1 MSIAI
6 AIVARSP
13 HLVGY
18 DDYEPVSNGSLTIQ
32 RMWAQYGNYRRGSAA
47 DWSPIIEAA
56 LLSVRNGCDRPG
68 WDGDDAL
75 PISHRTIDIVAK
87 LTDCLF
93 MLLPRGTPAP
103 DLIPEPDG
111 EICLSWAIE
120 PDRSFSVSVAAHGKI
135 NFAGQFGTEGALHAW
150 QPIDPASRAAL
161 EESLQDV
168 ARYVGRL
175 YTGTEARRAR

>member
-6 AIVARSP
+6 AGRGL
-13 HLVGY
+13 HLIGHE
-18 DDYEPVSNGSLTIQ
+18 DYELVSDGGQTIG
-32 RMWAQYGNYRRGSAA
+32 RMWAQDRNYRRGSAS

-56 LLSVRNGCDRPG
+56 LLGIRNGCGRVG

-75 PISHRTIDIVAK
+75 PVSDRTIDVAAK
-87 LTDCLF
+87 LTECLF
-93 MLLPRGTPAP
+93 TMLRRGAPAP
-103 DLIPEPDG
+103 DLIPESDG
-111 EICLSWAIE
+111 EICISWSIDA
-120 PDRSFSVSVAAHGKI
+120 DRVFSVSVGAHGKI

-150 QPIDPASRAAL
+150 QPIDPRNRASL

-175 YTGTEARRAR
+175 FTLPAIRRAA